1 MSTEEAVAYPEVPA
15 DVAVPNKVDTKA
27 FRTQEPPRTFLLR
40 IVHRQC
46 ELANEGSNCCIAAS
60 RKPCAKFRTVTEG
73 GDCISRVSGALLWPL
88 LCLVAFLTAG
98 CLGSETL
105 REAELADSPSDR
117 PNIVFVLT
125 DDLDVAS
132 AQKMSQIRS
141 LLIEE
146 GTSFENAFVSYP
158 LCCPSRATILT
169 GLYAHN
175 HGVKG
180 NHLPYGG
187 FQKFR
192 DGGHEENAISA
203 RLQQVGYRTGYFGKY
218 LNDYPG
224 DDPTHIP
231 PGWDEWHA
239 VAQEKTDYHEYDL
252 NENGEVVSY
261 EKKAKNYLP
270 DALSDMALEYVRGTA
285 DNSEPFF
292 LYLSPP
298 APHLPASVAKR
309 YRNAFAEEASPRP
322 PSFDEE
328 DVSDKPLYIKNRPR
342 LSTEET
348 SGIANLHRRRL
359 ESMLAVD
366 EMVASL
372 IQELEAVGEL
382 DNTFIFFTSDNGWEQ
397 GEHRISMEKGYPY
410 EESAR
415 VPFFVRGP
423 GVAAGVKT
431 DALTLNT
438 DFAPTL
444 ADLAGA
450 SFTGDG
456 RSLTSILRG
465 EEPSSWR
472 SAVLLEGWG
481 ENVSI
486 GLPPEYKAVRT
497 ESHKY
502 VEYVT
507 GERELYDLKADPYE
521 LENVYKSADPTL
533 VKDLKTRL
541 DALRSCAEAGCRE
554 AEDEP

>member
-1 MSTEEAVAYPEVPA
+1 MTVSSTDRPFRSTRRVPFGVLA
-15 DVAVPNKVDTKA
+15 CLWL
-27 FRTQEPPRTFLLR
+27 FLL
-40 IVHRQC
+40 
-46 ELANEGSNCCIAAS
+46 
-60 RKPCAKFRTVTEG
+60 FVT
-73 GDCISRVSGALLWPL
+73 
-88 LCLVAFLTAG
+88 G
-98 CLGSETL
+98 CSGSETSSSGTS
-105 REAELADSPSDR
+105 REEAESPADQ

-125 DDLDVAS
+125 DDLDYAS
-132 AQKMSQIRS
+132 AFRMPQIRS
-141 LLIEE
+141 QLIEQ
-146 GTSFENAFVSYP
+146 GASFENAFVSYP
-158 LCCPSRATILT
+158 LCCPSRATILS

-180 NHLPYGG
+180 NYLPYGG
-187 FQKFR
+187 FQTFR
-192 DGGHEENAISA
+192 DEGQEGNTIAT
-203 RLQQVGYRTGYFGKY
+203 RLQGGGYRTGYFGKY

-224 DDPTHIP
+224 DDPTYVP

-239 VAQEKTDYHEYDL
+239 VAAEKTNYYEYEL

-261 EKKAKNYLP
+261 AKKAKNYLP
-270 DALSDMALEYVRGTA
+270 DVLSDKALEYVRGNT
-285 DNSEPFF
+285 DNSDPFF

-298 APHLPASVAKR
+298 SPHLPASPAKR
-309 YRNAFAEEASPRP
+309 YRHAFAEEASPRP

-328 DVSDKPLYIKNRPR
+328 DVSDKPLYIRNRPR
-342 LSTEET
+342 LSDEEIL
-348 SGIANLHRRRL
+348 GIDNLYHRRL

-382 DNTFIFFTSDNGWEQ
+382 DNTFVFFTSDNGWEQ

-423 GVAAGVKT
+423 GVAPDSKVEK
-431 DALTLNT
+431 LVLNT
-438 DFAPTL
+438 DFAPTF
-444 ADLAGA
+444 ADLAGVEFPA
-450 SFTGDG
+450 DG
-456 RSLTSILRG
+456 RSSMSLLRG

-502 VEYVT
+502 VEYQT
-507 GERELYDLKADPYE
+507 GEKELYDLSVDPYE
-521 LENVYKSADPTL
+521 LESIHESADPAL
-533 VKDLKTRL
+533 VEYLKAKL
-541 DALRSCAEAGCRE
+541 DALKSCSKEGCRG
-554 AEDEP
+554 AEDAS

>member
-1 MSTEEAVAYPEVPA
+1 MSE
-15 DVAVPNKVDTKA
+15 
-27 FRTQEPPRTFLLR
+27 
-40 IVHRQC
+40 
-46 ELANEGSNCCIAAS
+46 
-60 RKPCAKFRTVTEG
+60 
-73 GDCISRVSGALLWPL
+73 ALLWL
-88 LCLVAFLTAG
+88 LPCLVAFLTAS
-98 CLGSETL
+98 CSGSETSQKEEE
-105 REAELADSPSDR
+105 EALSPADR

-125 DDLDVAS
+125 DDLDFAS
-132 AQKMSQIRS
+132 AQKMPQIRS
-141 LLIEE
+141 QLIEE
-146 GTSFENAFVSYP
+146 GTSLENTFISYP

-175 HGVKG
+175 HDVKG

-192 DGGHEENAISA
+192 DEGHEENTIAA
-203 RLQQVGYRTGYFGKY
+203 RLQGRGYRTAYFGKY

-224 DDPTHIP
+224 DDPTHVP

-239 VAQEKTDYHEYDL
+239 FAVEKTDYRAYEL

-261 EKKAKNYLP
+261 GKKPQNYLP
-270 DALSDMALEYVRGTA
+270 DVLSNKALEYLRGTT
-285 DNSEPFF
+285 DSSEPFF

-298 APHLPASVAKR
+298 SPHLPASPAKR
-309 YRNAFAEEASPRP
+309 HQNAFAEEAPPRP

-328 DVSDKPLYIKNRPR
+328 DVSDKPLYIRSKPR
-342 LSTEET
+342 LSAEET
-348 SGIANLHRRRL
+348 LGIDNRYRRRL

-366 EMVASL
+366 ETVASL

-382 DNTFIFFTSDNGWEQ
+382 DNTYIFFASDNGWEQ

-423 GVAAGVKT
+423 GVSPGSKVEK
-431 DALTLNT
+431 LILNT
-438 DFAPTL
+438 DFAPTFGE
-444 ADLAGA
+444 LAGVELA
-450 SFTGDG
+450 ADG
-456 RSLTSILRG
+456 RSLMPLLRG
-465 EEPSSWR
+465 EDPQWR

-481 ENVSI
+481 ENVSV

-502 VEYVT
+502 VEYVN
-507 GERELYDLKADPYE
+507 GERELYELEADPYE
-521 LENVYKSADPTL
+521 LENVYESADPSL
-533 VKDLKTRL
+533 IEALKTKL

-554 AEDEP
+554 AEDTP